1 MNNFLYLYKLK
12 KSKKVILGKNVKIGQ
27 KNIFEGF
34 NKIDSFSRIFN
45 CYLGKYSYIG
55 ESCDFREI
63 KIGRYCSFGA
73 RITCVLGQHPLNFIS
88 THPFCY
94 QKGIVLEKD
103 IDYKKNSDLEEKF
116 KSFAG
121 YKIIVENDVWIGNNV
136 TIFSGVTIHT
146 GAIIGSG
153 AVVTKDVPPYAIVA
167 GVPAKIIKYRFEEEI
182 IEKLLESK
190 WWLKDCEELKKHKF
204 LFNNPKEFLEKFTE
218 SREQR
223 AESREQRAESR
234 EQRAESR
241 EQRAESNKF

>member
-12 KSKKVILGKNVKIGQ
+12 KSKKVILGRDIKIGQ
-27 KNIFEGF
+27 KNIFEWF
-34 NKIDSFSRIFN
+34 NKIDSFSRVFD

-55 ESCDFREI
+55 ERCDFREI

-94 QKGIVLEKD
+94 QKGILLEKD
-103 IDYKKNSDLEEKF
+103 IEYKKNSDLEEKF
-116 KSFAG
+116 KSFNG
-121 YKIIVENDVWIGNNV
+121 YKILVEDDVWIGNNV

-153 AVVTKDVPPYAIVA
+153 AVVTKDVPPYAIVV
-167 GVPAKIIKYRFEEEI
+167 GVPARIIKYRFDKEI

-190 WWLKDCEELKKHKF
+190 WWLKDYEELKKYKL
-204 LFNNPKEFLEKFTE
+204 LFDKPKEFLEKFTE
-218 SREQR
+218 NREQR
-223 AESREQRAESR
+223 TENREQRTENR
-234 EQRAESR
+234 EQRTENR
-241 EQRAESNKF
+241 EQRTENREQ

>member
-12 KSKKVILGKNVKIGQ
+12 KSKKVILGRDIKIGQ

-34 NKIDSFSRIFN
+34 NKIDSFSRVFD

-55 ESCDFREI
+55 ERCDFREI

-94 QKGIVLEKD
+94 QKGILLEKD
-103 IDYKKNSDLEEKF
+103 IEYKKNSDLEEKF
-116 KSFAG
+116 KSFNG
-121 YKIIVENDVWIGNNV
+121 YKILVEDDVWIGNNV

-153 AVVTKDVPPYAIVA
+153 AVVTKDVPPYAIVG
-167 GVPAKIIKYRFEEEI
+167 GVPAKIIKYRFSNEEI
-182 IEKLLESK
+182 KKLQEMKIWDKDLK
-190 WWLKDCEELKKHKF
+190 WI
-204 LFNNPKEFLEKFTE
+204 
-218 SREQR
+218 REN
-223 AESREQRAESR
+223 ADKL
-234 EQRAESR
+234 
-241 EQRAESNKF
+241 NDIKNFMK